1 MPKGHAVHHMLAF
14 VFLWGAIDNARL
26 NNFEHDHT
34 LFVKTAVKRTRM
46 HLKSMLR
53 ELEGATDRIMA
64 VRYVRGLAAEWVSDG
79 NVGCMVFFDV
89 SIKNSDTSINLPQ
102 ADGTNEEERS
112 PPNHQNFLRGMRC
125 SHAIKTRLEAAGMA
139 LTLENVSAVGTFHT
153 DAAGQIS
160 TAGLTAAVKRLVPA
174 AQGNWF
180 ITIASQVKLW
190 APQHHQDIGSA
201 TAHPNLWERS
211 RFDTYIDL

>member
-1 MPKGHAVHHMLAF
+1 
-14 VFLWGAIDNARL
+14 
-26 NNFEHDHT
+26 
-34 LFVKTAVKRTRM
+34 
-46 HLKSMLR
+46 
-53 ELEGATDRIMA
+53 
-64 VRYVRGLAAEWVSDG
+64 
-79 NVGCMVFFDV
+79 
-89 SIKNSDTSINLPQ
+89 
-102 ADGTNEEERS
+102 
-112 PPNHQNFLRGMRC
+112 MRC
-125 SHAIKTRLEAAGMA
+125 SHPIKTRLEAAGMA

-153 DAAGQIS
+153 DAGGRMS

-211 RFDTYIDL
+211 RFDTYIHLWGYILTLTSNKGSTSCAGTKQRSRGQKVCVICLTRAPIQTHNQKHSPVGLADPHTEPHTTAHQYIDTNIRFLFDVSIKCYQNSWHISWHKCQQVPTHVWF